1 MPYVPS
7 PLRKGPTGRDMATDS
22 RTLSPKRYQTAGGI
36 QITRD
41 VRQVD
46 GERERAALLRAL
58 DTRRGLL
65 LASSFEYPGRYKRYD
80 YGFVDPMLAIEAG
93 GLARTLHLRA
103 LNRRGQ
109 LLLPACHAALATS
122 AALHDITTDDLGIR
136 ARVREPAGNFAEED
150 RTRAPNVLSALRSL
164 TSLFHSPE
172 DNLLGLY
179 GAFGHDLVFQF
190 ETLAPRLTRPA
201 DQRDLVLFLP
211 DRLLVIDHARGQASI
226 VEYDF
231 ESADGG
237 TRELPRE
244 PAALHEGVRGQR
256 APMTPPPEERGAS
269 DEHSL
274 HGAQLRAEESSAHAP
289 HGERAPQR
297 DHAPGEYAALVS
309 RARESFARG
318 DLFEVTP
325 GQRFEEHCT
334 AAPSRLFELLQR
346 ANPAPYGFCA
356 NLGAGQYLIGASP
369 EMYVRVTDRRVETC
383 PIAGTIA
390 RGQDALADAAQIFK
404 LLSSSKE
411 ESELTM
417 CTDVDRNDKAR
428 ICEPGS
434 VRVIGRRQVELYSRL
449 IHTVDHVEGT
459 LREGYDAID
468 AFLTHMWAVTVTGA
482 PKQNALQFIEDHER
496 SPRGFYGGAI
506 GALRFDGSL
515 DTGLVLRTIALR
527 DSIAT
532 VRAGATLLF
541 DSEPA
546 AEEQETELKASA
558 LFAALSA
565 AREAA
570 APAPKAH
577 RVQHNLRVLLVDH
590 RDSFVHTLGDYFR
603 QLGCTVS
610 TLRYDRALSQLAA
623 LQPELVVLSPGPSR
637 PDDFGMRD
645 TLATLAQQR
654 IPVFGVCLGL
664 QGMVE
669 YCGGQLLQLEVP
681 MHGKASTIDCS
692 EASLFHGL
700 PGRLRVGRYHS
711 LYARAAALPSE
722 LVPLAVAEE
731 DGSCM
736 ALVHRSLPWSA
747 VQFHPESILSADA
760 GYGLALIDNVVRQAR
775 RQQLQADPP
784 LASTL
789 G

>member
-1 MPYVPS
+1 M
-7 PLRKGPTGRDMATDS
+7 GWDMATES
-22 RTLSPKRYQTAGGI
+22 RTVTPKSYLTAGGI
-36 QITRD
+36 QVTRST
-41 VRQVD
+41 RQVD
-46 GERERAALLRAL
+46 AAHERAELLRAL

-80 YGFVDPMLAIEAG
+80 YGFVDPLLAIEAG
-93 GLARTLHLRA
+93 GLSRSLRVSA

-109 LLLPACHAALATS
+109 LLLPACHAALKACG
-122 AALHDITTDDLGIR
+122 DLQAVRVEDGAVR
-136 ARVREPAGNFAEED
+136 AHVREPTEPFSEED

-164 TSLFHSPE
+164 TSLFQSPE

-190 ETLAPRLTRPA
+190 ETLSPQLPRPA

-211 DRLLVIDHARGQASI
+211 DRVLVIDHER
-226 VEYDF
+226 EYAKLVDYEF
-231 ESADGG
+231 EIAGRSTREDAAMTAHCSATVSDESA
-237 TRELPRE
+237 RVS
-244 PAALHEGVRGQR
+244 EGATR
-256 APMTPPPEERGAS
+256 APT
-269 DEHSL
+269 
-274 HGAQLRAEESSAHAP
+274 
-289 HGERAPQR
+289 R
-297 DHAPGEYAALVS
+297 DHAPGEYAELVKL
-309 RARESFARG
+309 AREAFARG

-325 GQRFEEHCT
+325 GQRFEEPCS

-356 NLGAGQYLIGASP
+356 NLGEGQHLIGASP
-369 EMYVRVTDRRVETC
+369 EMYVRVTGRRIETC

-390 RGQDALADAAQIFK
+390 RGHDALDDAAQIFK

-428 ICEPGS
+428 VCEPGS

-449 IHTVDHVEGT
+449 IHTVDHVEGR

-496 SPRGFYGGAI
+496 SVRGFYGGAI

-515 DTGLVLRTIALR
+515 DTGLVLRTIALQGG
-527 DSIAT
+527 IAT

-558 LFAALSA
+558 LFAALRA
-565 AREAA
+565 ARAEASGDEPRA
-570 APAPKAH
+570 RAVNVA
-577 RVQHNLRVLLVDH
+577 QHSLRVLLIDH

-603 QLGCTVS
+603 QLGCQVT

-623 LQPELVVLSPGPSR
+623 LDPELVVLSPGPSR
-637 PDDFGMRD
+637 PDDFRIRE
-645 TLATLAQQR
+645 TLATLAR
-654 IPVFGVCLGL
+654 ARVPVFGVCLGL

-669 YCGGQLLQLEVP
+669 YCGGELLQLELP
-681 MHGKASTIDCS
+681 MHGKASVIDCDPVG
-692 EASLFHGL
+692 LFAGL
-700 PGRLRVGRYHS
+700 PSRLRVGRYHS
-711 LYARAAALPSE
+711 LYARAEALPSE
-722 LVPLAVAEE
+722 LQPLAVAEQ
-731 DGSCM
+731 DGVCM
-736 ALVHRSLPWSA
+736 ALAHRSLPWSA
-747 VQFHPESILSADA
+747 VQFHPESILSADS
-760 GYGLALIDNVVRQAR
+760 GSGLALLGNVVAAAAAAR
-775 RQQLQADPP
+775 RPQLQRSKLNEA
-784 LASTL
+784 AAR
-789 G
+789 

>member
-1 MPYVPS
+1 
-7 PLRKGPTGRDMATDS
+7 MATAS
-22 RTLSPKRYQTAGGI
+22 RTISPKRYLTAGGI
-36 QITRD
+36 RITCNT
-41 VRQVD
+41 RQVD
-46 GERERAALLRAL
+46 GAHERAALLQAL

-93 GLARTLHLRA
+93 GLSRSLRVSA

-109 LLLPACHAALATS
+109 LLLLACHGALKACN
-122 AALHDITTDDLGIR
+122 ALQDVTVDGDTIH
-136 ARVREPAGNFAEED
+136 ARVREPQDVFTEED

-164 TSLFHSPE
+164 TNLFHSSE

-190 ETLAPRLTRPA
+190 EALTPRLTRP
-201 DQRDLVLFLP
+201 DEQRDLVLFLP
-211 DRLLVIDHARGQASI
+211 DRLLVIDHEREHAKL

-231 ESADGG
+231 EIGG
-237 TRELPRE
+237 HSTRELPRE
-244 PAALHEGVRGQR
+244 QASQQPVPRVPPR
-256 APMTPPPEERGAS
+256 APT
-269 DEHSL
+269 
-274 HGAQLRAEESSAHAP
+274 
-289 HGERAPQR
+289 R
-297 DHAPGEYAALVS
+297 DHAPGEYAQLVT
-309 RARESFARG
+309 RARDAFARG

-325 GQRFEEHCT
+325 GQRFEEPCS
-334 AAPSRLFELLQR
+334 AAPSRVFELLQQ

-356 NLGAGQYLIGASP
+356 NLGKGQHLIGASP
-369 EMYVRVTDRRVETC
+369 EMYVRVTGRRIETC

-390 RGQDALADAAQIFK
+390 RGQDALDDAAQIFK

-449 IHTVDHVEGT
+449 IHTVDHVEGR

-496 SPRGFYGGAI
+496 SVRGFYGGAI

-527 DSIAT
+527 EGIAT
-532 VRAGATLLF
+532 LRAGATLLF

-558 LFAALSA
+558 LFVALKA
-565 AREAA
+565 ARLEASGDMPA
-570 APAPKAH
+570 APPAISVKQA
-577 RVQHNLRVLLVDH
+577 LRVLLIDH
-590 RDSFVHTLGDYFR
+590 RDSFVHTLADYFR
-603 QLGCTVS
+603 QLGCQVT
-610 TLRYDRALSQLAA
+610 TLRYDRALAQLAA
-623 LQPELVVLSPGPSR
+623 VDPELVVLSPGPSR

-645 TLATLAQQR
+645 TLATLARAR

-669 YCGGQLLQLEVP
+669 YCGGQLLQLDLP
-681 MHGKASTIDCS
+681 MHGKASTIDCDD
-692 EASLFHGL
+692 AALFAGL
-700 PGRLRVGRYHS
+700 PSRLRVGRYHS
-711 LYARAAALPSE
+711 LYARAEALPSE
-722 LVPLAVAEE
+722 LQPLAVNKE
-731 DGSCM
+731 DGVCM
-736 ALVHRSLPWSA
+736 ALAHRSLPWSA
-747 VQFHPESILSADA
+747 VQFHPESILSAHA
-760 GYGLALIDNVVRQAR
+760 GYGLALLGNVVTAALLCRS
-775 RQQLQADPP
+775 QLQEAQ
-784 LASTL
+784 AL
-789 G
+789 GVRAR